1 MSDRPLDK
9 LLGTA
14 RPDPGCDGAFEVL
27 DQYVEAVR
35 RGAPDLATRYADFV
49 THIRN
54 CAACRED
61 TEGLLAALDALEPP
75 PPGNS

>member
-1 MSDRPLDK
+1 VTDRPIDR
-9 LLGTA
+9 LLGTS
-14 RPDPGCDGAFEVL
+14 RPDPGCEGAFEVL

-35 RGAPDLATRYADFV
+35 RGADCSVRYAEFV

-61 TEGLLAALDALEPP
+61 TEGLLAALDHLEQPP
-75 PPGNS
+75 THT

>member
-1 MSDRPLDK
+1 MTKRPLDG
-9 LLGTA
+9 LIGSND
-14 RPDPGCDGAFEVL
+14 RDPGCEGAFEVL

-35 RGAPDLATRYADFV
+35 RGEETRLRYADFV

-61 TEGLLAALDALEPP
+61 TEGLLAALDLLEQPP
-75 PPGNS
+75 PTA